1 MLKYNKNISIFIVII
16 TSLHP
21 NNHLISSPVIKFL
34 FIFHLLHGHECKK
47 CDEFNGNSGC
57 EIRDFSSRSVLVNLT
72 G

>member
-34 FIFHLLHGHECKK
+34 FIFHLLHGHERKK
-47 CDEFNGNSGC
+47 CDEFNLMVIQGVKLGIFLAGPFGS
-57 EIRDFSSRSVLVNLT
+57 T
-72 G
+72 